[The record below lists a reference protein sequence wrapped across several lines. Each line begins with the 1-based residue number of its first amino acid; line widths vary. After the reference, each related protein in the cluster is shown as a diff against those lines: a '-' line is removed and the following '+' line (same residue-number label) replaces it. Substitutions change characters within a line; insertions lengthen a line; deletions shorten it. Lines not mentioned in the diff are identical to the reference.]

1 MRRFLP
7 AFLAVGLVA
16 GAVRAEAEPL
26 LVFAAMTLRPALDAV
41 AAAYGESGGGPV
53 RLSYGPTPALAR
65 QVEHGAPADIFV
77 SADPDWTVYLATR
90 GLVQE
95 GSRVDVATTELVLIA
110 PRTSPV
116 SLSIAPGFPLASALG
131 DGPLAVCHPDYHP
144 AGRYGRA
151 SLEAL
156 GVWATVAPKVAR
168 VEHVQAAVAMVGRGE
183 APLGIVF
190 ATDVAADA
198 RVRVVG
204 VFPRES
210 HPPIVFPAAA
220 IASSRHTDTGRFLRY
235 LKSPDA
241 VRIFTRLG

>member
-1 MRRFLP
+1 M
-7 AFLAVGLVA
+7 
-16 GAVRAEAEPL
+16 
-26 LVFAAMTLRPALDAV
+26 
-41 AAAYGESGGGPV
+41 
-53 RLSYGPTPALAR
+53 
-65 QVEHGAPADIFV
+65 

-90 GLVQE
+90 GLVEE
-95 GSRVDVATTELVLIA
+95 GSRVDVATTELVLIV
-110 PRTSPV
+110 PGTSPV
-116 SLSIAPGFPLASALG
+116 ALSIAPGFPLASALG

-220 IASSRHTDTGRFLRY
+220 IASSRPTDTGRFLRC

-241 VRIFTRLG
+241 SGSSRASGMRRYRDTAPADGTRAPPGRFPVRRARALALGEAACST